1 MKAFRLPS
9 MKRNKPGECLFGEHL
24 DGWMRRGF
32 KISHWK
38 FLSIIFFGVK
48 GTPSSIFFFLEGGEG
63 RRRGATVGDPFFS
76 VQLFV
81 ICAAGS

>member
-1 MKAFRLPS
+1 M
-9 MKRNKPGECLFGEHL
+9 
-24 DGWMRRGF
+24 DGWMRRGRKLQNF
-32 KISHWK
+32 PLEILRYHL
-38 FLSIIFFGVK
+38 FCCERYTVEYLLFF
-48 GTPSSIFFFLEGGEG
+48 G

>member
-24 DGWMRRGF
+24 DGWMRRDF

-38 FLSIIFFGVK
+38 FLGIIFFGVK